1 MSRRGRRARAGKVMT
16 MSTET
21 VLSVAAA
28 LAVVAAG
35 IRIFRWME
43 QTSDLRISLFRPYRG
58 ESWPQGVQEDDT
70 VHWRW
75 DVPHRP
81 PGSAPDDDADDDPRA
96 DPGEPIRI
104 VEGGRTTVARLGP
117 VHVGRPAGH

>member
-1 MSRRGRRARAGKVMT
+1 
-16 MSTET
+16 MSTEMI
-21 VLSVAAA
+21 LSVGAA
-28 LAVVAAG
+28 LVVVATG
-35 IRIFRWME
+35 VRVFRWME

-58 ESWPQGVQEDDT
+58 DSWPQGVQEDDT

-75 DVPHRP
+75 DAPRRP
-81 PGSAPDDDADDDPRA
+81 AGVTDDDIDDDRPA

-104 VEGGRTTVARLGP
+104 VEGGRATVGRIGP